1 MDFLHPRVVF
11 EKVDDGCLNIE
22 KQMKDWCEKFICK
35 KVKTWKCP
43 SILTNVIIKDYG
55 ELHIYGT

>member
-35 KVKTWKCP
+35 K
-43 SILTNVIIKDYG
+43 G
-55 ELHIYGT
+55 